1 MKTYCVKQRKNTDS
15 IPGSE
20 RREIAKNGRPMIKS
34 TCAECGSTKVRF
46 ISGGTRSDMPG
57 GFIDIHKAI
66 GKLPKPERGWTL
78 PGHNYTGPYNLLQ
91 KQVRYDPTTGEILE
105 IYDPPTGPTDAVSMQ
120 HDVDYSVCA
129 NNSNPKKCKNAV
141 DRKMVKA
148 LDEIPFSDR
157 QWGHWAAR
165 NIINTKQKLG
175 LGLGKKSSKKVVK
188 GGKKN

>member
-1 MKTYCVKQRKNTDS
+1 MKTYCVKQRKKTDS
-15 IPGSE
+15 VPGSE

-46 ISGGTRSDMPG
+46 ITKGGMIRSDMPG

-66 GKLPKPERGWTL
+66 GKLPKPKRGWTL
-78 PGHNYTGPYNLLQ
+78 PGHNYTGPYNPLD
-91 KQVRYDPTTGEILE
+91 KQLRYDPMTGEILE
-105 IYDPPTGPTDAVSMQ
+105 IYDQPTGPTDAVSMQ

-129 NNSNPKKCKNAV
+129 NSSNPKKCKNVA
-141 DRKMVKA
+141 DKKMVKA

-165 NIINTKQKLG
+165 NVINTKQKLG
-175 LGLGKKSSKKVVK
+175 LGLGKKKVVK

>member
-1 MKTYCVKQRKNTDS
+1 MKSYCVKQRKKTDS
-15 IPGSE
+15 VPGSE

-34 TCAECGSTKVRF
+34 KCVECGSTKVRF
-46 ISGGTRSDMPG
+46 IRSDLSG

-66 GKLPKPERGWTL
+66 GKLPKPDGGWTL
-78 PGHNYTGPYNLLQ
+78 PGHKYTGPYNPLEN
-91 KQVRYDPTTGEILE
+91 QVRYHPMTGEILE
-105 IYDPPTGPTDAVSMQ
+105 IYDPPSGPTDAVSMQ

-129 NNSNPKKCKNAV
+129 NSTKPKKCKNVA

-157 QWGHWAAR
+157 QCGHWVAR
-165 NIINTKQKLG
+165 NVINTKQKLG